1 VGFRRIY
8 SQLPNIDALLLD
20 PKNAQ
25 VPSDPAVRYAITGA
39 LARKATVDNIDRIM
53 AYTSRLPAEFAVMTI
68 KDSIKLAPKIT
79 STRAF
84 IEWSTANAE
93 VLM

>member
-1 VGFRRIY
+1 
-8 SQLPNIDALLLD
+8 
-20 PKNAQ
+20 
-25 VPSDPAVRYAITGA
+25 
-39 LARKATVDNIDRIM
+39 VDNIDRVM

-68 KDSIKLAPKIT
+68 KDSVKLVPKIT

-84 IEWSTANAE
+84 LEWATANAE

>member
-1 VGFRRIY
+1 
-8 SQLPNIDALLLD
+8 
-20 PKNAQ
+20 
-25 VPSDPAVRYAITGA
+25 
-39 LARKATVDNIDRIM
+39 M

-79 STRAF
+79 QTRAF